1 VNTTTEITKLG
12 IENNINLI
20 VISINNDI
28 EAEVRKLVNTI
39 RESIRNGTWIIVEN
53 VHLIDQWPEE
63 LLMLIYVNKNL
74 YFSPFFKGFLI
85 YLKLQ

>member
-1 VNTTTEITKLG
+1 VNTTTEINKLG

-28 EAEVRKLVNTI
+28 EAEVYKLANTI

-53 VHLIDQWPEE
+53 VHLIEQWPED
-63 LLMLIYVNKNL
+63 LLTLIYVNFGC
-74 YFSPFFKGFLI
+74 Y
-85 YLKLQ
+85 